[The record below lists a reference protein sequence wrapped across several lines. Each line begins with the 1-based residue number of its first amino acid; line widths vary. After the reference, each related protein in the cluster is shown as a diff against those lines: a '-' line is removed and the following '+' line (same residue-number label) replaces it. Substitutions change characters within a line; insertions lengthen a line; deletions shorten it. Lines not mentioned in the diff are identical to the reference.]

1 MRTKTK
7 KNHKKHNK
15 SNKKAVEEKEEKVRK
30 EIMRSGTINQKY
42 VPAIGT
48 ENREKFSLFG
58 QIVNKG

>member
-1 MRTKTK
+1 M
-7 KNHKKHNK
+7 HY
-15 SNKKAVEEKEEKVRK
+15 EEREEKVRK